1 MPVKMLV
8 WGKKNSHQFP
18 FFFYLEEMNRVT
30 QTKYTDMKQ
39 ITSNISKV
47 SNINMLDAV
56 SSP

>member
-18 FFFYLEEMNRVT
+18 FFYLEEMNRVT